1 MKKILVPAAAIAMLA
16 ACSDNT
22 VVNSFEE
29 AKCKGKIT
37 LSVMDG
43 DANTPVAGASVRS
56 QYSAATEKTDSSG
69 YVVFDN
75 NDIGGYIFEVSKSGY
90 ATVRSYV
97 SVEETGA
104 NDVSRVPDVVQ
115 TIPMYKAG
123 VTVSGNVYYRDAETG
138 NLNPAKNVTVILS
151 YPEASI
157 FPSEIEMKTGKDGSY
172 KFEDVAEKVEFSIET
187 VQSTI
192 DEKIYIPENSVS
204 AVGVRTG
211 SSKDMDM
218 LVLKRDSK
226 APHFLSS
233 NLSKMD
239 TDKNIELTFST
250 ALDADSL
257 LNNWTVKRNGYA
269 VLTTQSL
276 SKDKKT
282 VVIEPVS
289 GSWSDDASYTVN
301 GVAYSKEGGKV
312 VYSDVFT
319 IGSVALPGQVSN
331 LKVFVDTTGYDPEI
345 EEDYGY
351 SDSELLAMM
360 NLNLTWKAPT
370 GDVDTYE
377 IYYKTDE
384 SNDFVQ
390 FTYTS
395 STSYSETLTNLPSS
409 ITSAEKVSFY
419 VLPKNKTG
427 MANPEEAKP
436 VSWTV
441 VKF

>member
-1 MKKILVPAAAIAMLA
+1 
-16 ACSDNT
+16 
-22 VVNSFEE
+22 
-29 AKCKGKIT
+29 
-37 LSVMDG
+37 
-43 DANTPVAGASVRS
+43 
-56 QYSAATEKTDSSG
+56 
-69 YVVFDN
+69 
-75 NDIGGYIFEVSKSGY
+75 
-90 ATVRSYV
+90 
-97 SVEETGA
+97 
-104 NDVSRVPDVVQ
+104 
-115 TIPMYKAG
+115 
-123 VTVSGNVYYRDAETG
+123 
-138 NLNPAKNVTVILS
+138 
-151 YPEASI
+151 
-157 FPSEIEMKTGKDGSY
+157 
-172 KFEDVAEKVEFSIET
+172 
-187 VQSTI
+187 
-192 DEKIYIPENSVS
+192 
-204 AVGVRTG
+204 
-211 SSKDMDM
+211 M

-331 LKVFVDTTGYDPEI
+331 LKVFVDTTGYDPEY